1 MVRIRGKEEL
11 ALRERRTIRPHYVVS
26 IVTPATSPS
35 VLQVTSRQEI
45 VSNNMLKRFVA
56 RATERS
62 DLELTMLFPAAIDHI
77 FIA

>member
-1 MVRIRGKEEL
+1 MVRIRRKNEL
-11 ALRERRTIRPHYVVS
+11 VLRARRTTRPHCVVS
-26 IVTPATSPS
+26 IVTPETRLS

-62 DLELTMLFPAAIDHI
+62 VLGLTMSKAKVSEDSMK
-77 FIA
+77 